1 MLSLSL
7 SACSLQKHLA
17 RKLASEWLL
26 VCQVLLDSVTPGALN
41 LPYRY
46 LRAEI
51 TEPGVFVG
59 GTWMTVG
66 MCFAGIDLDD
76 ARELDLG
83 CV

>member
-1 MLSLSL
+1 MLLLSG
-7 SACSLQKHLA
+7 CSLQKHLA
-17 RKLASEWLL
+17 RKLALEWLL

-59 GTWMTVG
+59 WTWMTVG

-76 ARELDLG
+76 A
-83 CV
+83 